1 MDNNLPKICN
11 DNYNRYNFVKN
22 LEKIV
27 QSCSNLEKPS
37 AFFLE
42 GSWGI
47 GKTWV
52 LKKLEQLL
60 KGYDLSENVTE
71 DELKNNQGNYFVFK
85 YNAWENDY
93 YDEPLIGMLISI
105 TNQLNEMLA
114 SKQVASKIVENI
126 AKALSFLLSIVSQK
140 LLGIDIVSI
149 GKRSYSALKK
159 LKKDAGIKL
168 SIDNQQNIEHDLT
181 NIVEIL
187 NTLSETKPI
196 VFLVDELDRCIPQN
210 AIKTLERL
218 HHLFGRINRSVTIIS
233 IQREQLEESIRLMFC
248 NEIPGET
255 YSTKNEFSCETY
267 LAKFVDFS
275 ISLNN
280 DKYLVDITNVNKSIT
295 ELSKMFSKEDNKTYS
310 EIIENISSI
319 LSARDFEKIYN
330 SALICHNLLGLNTN
344 KFPYFCC
351 IAELILST
359 YKFACKKENNP
370 NVIFSKA
377 INEPKSDIGKYLRK
391 LWEKAINVYDGDM
404 ETKYVMYVVSIVSG
418 HNKTTVTLGNYI
430 NDSPL
435 LTELKEHYQKYKE
448 IYDFIK

>member
-1 MDNNLPKICN
+1 MDNYLPKICN

-22 LEKIV
+22 LEMII

-47 GKTWV
+47 GKTWI
-52 LKKLEQLL
+52 LNKLEQLL

-71 DELKNNQGNYFVFK
+71 DELKDNKGNYFVFK

-114 SKQVASKIVENI
+114 FKQVASEIVKNI
-126 AKALSFLLSIVSQK
+126 AKALSCLLSIASQK
-140 LLGIDIVSI
+140 LLGIDVVSI
-149 GKRSYSALKK
+149 GKHSYASLKK
-159 LKKDAGIKL
+159 LKKDSEIKL
-168 SIDNQQNIEHDLT
+168 SISNQQNIEHDLT
-181 NIVEIL
+181 NIVKIL
-187 NTLSETKPI
+187 NRLSETKPI

-210 AIKTLERL
+210 TIKTLERL
-218 HHLFGRINRSVTIIS
+218 HHLFGRINKSVTIIS
-233 IQREQLEESIRLMFC
+233 IQRNQLEESIHLMF
-248 NEIPGET
+248 NKI
-255 YSTKNEFSCETY
+255 SCETY

-275 ISLNN
+275 VSLNN
-280 DKYLVDITNVNKSIT
+280 DKYLVDVTNINKRIV
-295 ELSKMFSKEDNKTYS
+295 ELSKMFSKEDSKTYS

-319 LSARDFEKIYN
+319 LSARDFEKVYN

-351 IAELILST
+351 VAELILST
-359 YKFACKKENNP
+359 YKFACKKEKIP

-435 LTELKEHYQKYKE
+435 LKELKEHYQKYKE

>member
-1 MDNNLPKICN
+1 MDNYLPKICN

-22 LEKIV
+22 LEMII

-47 GKTWV
+47 GKTWI
-52 LKKLEQLL
+52 LNKLEQLL

-71 DELKNNQGNYFVFK
+71 DELKDNKGNYFVFK

-114 SKQVASKIVENI
+114 FKQVASEIVKNI
-126 AKALSFLLSIVSQK
+126 AKALSCLLSIASQK
-140 LLGIDIVSI
+140 LLGIDVVSI
-149 GKRSYSALKK
+149 GKHSYASLKK
-159 LKKDAGIKL
+159 LKKDSEIKL
-168 SIDNQQNIEHDLT
+168 SISNQQNIEHDLT
-181 NIVEIL
+181 NIVKIL
-187 NTLSETKPI
+187 NRLSETKPI

-210 AIKTLERL
+210 TIKTLERL
-218 HHLFGRINRSVTIIS
+218 HHLFGRINKSVTIIS
-233 IQREQLEESIRLMFC
+233 IQRNQLEESIHLMF
-248 NEIPGET
+248 NKI
-255 YSTKNEFSCETY
+255 SCETY

-275 ISLNN
+275 VSLNN
-280 DKYLVDITNVNKSIT
+280 DKYLVDVTNINKRIV
-295 ELSKMFSKEDNKTYS
+295 ELSKMFSKEDSKTYS

-319 LSARDFEKIYN
+319 LSARDFEKVYN

-351 IAELILST
+351 VAELILST
-359 YKFACKKENNP
+359 YKFACKKEKIP

-377 INEPKSDIGKYLRK
+377 INEPKSDIGKY
-391 LWEKAINVYDGDM
+391 
-404 ETKYVMYVVSIVSG
+404 
-418 HNKTTVTLGNYI
+418 
-430 NDSPL
+430 
-435 LTELKEHYQKYKE
+435 
-448 IYDFIK
+448 

>member
-1 MDNNLPKICN
+1 MDNYLPKICN

-22 LEKIV
+22 LEMII

-52 LKKLEQLL
+52 LNKLEQLL

-71 DELKNNQGNYFVFK
+71 DELKDNKGNYFVFK

-114 SKQVASKIVENI
+114 LKQVASKIVENI
-126 AKALSFLLSIVSQK
+126 AKALGCLLSIVSKK
-140 LLGIDIVSI
+140 LLGIDVVSI
-149 GKRSYSALKK
+149 GKYSYSALKK
-159 LKKDAGIKL
+159 LKKDSEIKL
-168 SIDNQQNIEHDLT
+168 SIGNQQNIEHDLT
-181 NIVEIL
+181 NVIAIL
-187 NTLSETKPI
+187 NRLANEKPI
-196 VFLVDELDRCIPQN
+196 VFIVDELDRCIPQN
-210 AIKTLERL
+210 AIRTLERL

-233 IQREQLEESIRLMFC
+233 IQREQLEESIRLMFGNKISC
-248 NEIPGET
+248 ET
-255 YSTKNEFSCETY
+255 YLTKNEISCETY

-275 ISLNN
+275 VSLNN
-280 DKYLVDITNVNKSIT
+280 DKYLVDVTNINKRIV
-295 ELSKMFSKEDNKTYS
+295 ELSKMFSKEDSKTYS

-319 LSARDFEKIYN
+319 LSARDFEKVYN

-351 IAELILST
+351 VAELILST
-359 YKFACKKENNP
+359 YKFACKKEKIP

-377 INEPKSDIGKYLRK
+377 INEPKSDIGKYLRE
-391 LWEKAINVYDGDM
+391 LWKKAINVYDGDII
-404 ETKYVMYVVSIVSG
+404 TKYVMYIVSIVSG
-418 HNKTTVTLGNYI
+418 HNKTTVTLDNYI
-430 NDSPL
+430 NDSHL
-435 LTELKEHYQKYKE
+435 LKELNEHYQKYKE

>member
-1 MDNNLPKICN
+1 MDNYLPKICN

-22 LEKIV
+22 LEMII

-47 GKTWV
+47 GKTWI
-52 LKKLEQLL
+52 LNKLEQLL

-71 DELKNNQGNYFVFK
+71 DELKDNKGNYFVFK

-114 SKQVASKIVENI
+114 FKQVASEIVKNI
-126 AKALSFLLSIVSQK
+126 AKALSCLLSIASQK
-140 LLGIDIVSI
+140 LLGIDVVSI
-149 GKRSYSALKK
+149 GKHSYASLKK
-159 LKKDAGIKL
+159 LKKDSEIKL
-168 SIDNQQNIEHDLT
+168 SISNQQNIEHDLT
-181 NIVEIL
+181 NIVKIL
-187 NTLSETKPI
+187 NRLSETKPI

-210 AIKTLERL
+210 TIKTLERL
-218 HHLFGRINRSVTIIS
+218 HHLFGRINKSVTIIS
-233 IQREQLEESIRLMFC
+233 IQRNQLEESIHLMF
-248 NEIPGET
+248 NKI
-255 YSTKNEFSCETY
+255 SCETY

-275 ISLNN
+275 VSLNN
-280 DKYLVDITNVNKSIT
+280 DKYLVDVTNINKSIV
-295 ELSKMFSKEDNKTYS
+295 ELSKMFSKEDSKTYS

-319 LSARDFEKIYN
+319 LSARDFEKVYN

-351 IAELILST
+351 VAELILST
-359 YKFACKKENNP
+359 YKFACKKEKIP

-377 INEPKSDIGKYLRK
+377 INEPKSDIGKYLRE
-391 LWEKAINVYDGDM
+391 LWKKAINVYDGDII
-404 ETKYVMYVVSIVSG
+404 TKYVMYIVSIVSG

-430 NDSPL
+430 NDSHL
-435 LTELKEHYQKYKE
+435 LKELNEHYQKYKE

>member
-1 MDNNLPKICN
+1 MDNYLPKICN
-11 DNYNRYNFVKN
+11 DNYNIYNFVKN
-22 LEKIV
+22 LEMII

-47 GKTWV
+47 GKTWI
-52 LKKLEQLL
+52 LSKLEQLL

-71 DELKNNQGNYFVFK
+71 DELKDNKGNYFVFK

-114 SKQVASKIVENI
+114 FKQVASEIVKNI
-126 AKALSFLLSIVSQK
+126 AKALSCLLSIASQK
-140 LLGIDIVSI
+140 LLGIDVVSI
-149 GKRSYSALKK
+149 GKHSYASLKK
-159 LKKDAGIKL
+159 LKKDSEIKL
-168 SIDNQQNIEHDLT
+168 SISNQQNIEHDLT
-181 NIVEIL
+181 NIVKIL
-187 NTLSETKPI
+187 NRLSETKPI

-210 AIKTLERL
+210 TIKTLERL
-218 HHLFGRINRSVTIIS
+218 HHLFSRINKSVTIIS
-233 IQREQLEESIRLMFC
+233 IQRNQLEESIHLMF
-248 NEIPGET
+248 NKI
-255 YSTKNEFSCETY
+255 SCETY

-275 ISLNN
+275 VSLNN
-280 DKYLVDITNVNKSIT
+280 DKYLVDVTNINKRIV
-295 ELSKMFSKEDNKTYS
+295 ELSKMFSKEDSKTYS

-319 LSARDFEKIYN
+319 LSARDFEKVYN

-351 IAELILST
+351 VAELILST
-359 YKFACKKENNP
+359 YKFACKKEKIP

-377 INEPKSDIGKYLRK
+377 INEPKSDIGKYLRE
-391 LWEKAINVYDGDM
+391 LWKKAINVYDGDII
-404 ETKYVMYVVSIVSG
+404 TKYVMYIVSIVSG

-430 NDSPL
+430 NDSHL
-435 LTELKEHYQKYKE
+435 LKELNEHYQKYKE

>member
-1 MDNNLPKICN
+1 
-11 DNYNRYNFVKN
+11 
-22 LEKIV
+22 
-27 QSCSNLEKPS
+27 
-37 AFFLE
+37 
-42 GSWGI
+42 
-47 GKTWV
+47 
-52 LKKLEQLL
+52 
-60 KGYDLSENVTE
+60 
-71 DELKNNQGNYFVFK
+71 
-85 YNAWENDY
+85 
-93 YDEPLIGMLISI
+93 
-105 TNQLNEMLA
+105 
-114 SKQVASKIVENI
+114 
-126 AKALSFLLSIVSQK
+126 
-140 LLGIDIVSI
+140 
-149 GKRSYSALKK
+149 
-159 LKKDAGIKL
+159 
-168 SIDNQQNIEHDLT
+168 
-181 NIVEIL
+181 
-187 NTLSETKPI
+187 
-196 VFLVDELDRCIPQN
+196 
-210 AIKTLERL
+210 
-218 HHLFGRINRSVTIIS
+218 
-233 IQREQLEESIRLMFC
+233 MFC

-370 NVIFSKA
+370 NVIFSKV

>member
-1 MDNNLPKICN
+1 MDNYLPKICN

-22 LEKIV
+22 LEMII

-47 GKTWV
+47 GKTWI
-52 LKKLEQLL
+52 LNKLEQLL

-71 DELKNNQGNYFVFK
+71 DELKDNKGNYFVFK

-114 SKQVASKIVENI
+114 FKQVASEIVKNI
-126 AKALSFLLSIVSQK
+126 AKALSCLLSIASQK
-140 LLGIDIVSI
+140 LLGIDVVSI
-149 GKRSYSALKK
+149 GKHSYASLKK
-159 LKKDAGIKL
+159 LKKDSEIKL
-168 SIDNQQNIEHDLT
+168 SISNQQNIEHDLT
-181 NIVEIL
+181 NIVKIL
-187 NTLSETKPI
+187 NRLSETKPI

-210 AIKTLERL
+210 TIKTLERL
-218 HHLFGRINRSVTIIS
+218 HHLFGRINKSVTIIS
-233 IQREQLEESIRLMFC
+233 IQRNQLEESIHLMF
-248 NEIPGET
+248 NKI
-255 YSTKNEFSCETY
+255 SCETY

-275 ISLNN
+275 VSLNN
-280 DKYLVDITNVNKSIT
+280 DKYLVDVTNINKRIV
-295 ELSKMFSKEDNKTYS
+295 ELSKMFSKEDSKTYS
-310 EIIENISSI
+310 EIIENISWI
-319 LSARDFEKIYN
+319 LSARDFEKVYN

-351 IAELILST
+351 VAELILST
-359 YKFACKKENNP
+359 YKFACKKEKIP

-377 INEPKSDIGKYLRK
+377 INEPKSDIGKYLRE
-391 LWEKAINVYDGDM
+391 LWKKAINVYDGDII
-404 ETKYVMYVVSIVSG
+404 TKYVMYIVSIVSG

-430 NDSPL
+430 NDSHL
-435 LTELKEHYQKYKE
+435 LKELNEHYQKYKE

>member
-1 MDNNLPKICN
+1 MDNYLPKIYN

-22 LEKIV
+22 LEMII

-47 GKTWV
+47 GKTWI
-52 LKKLEQLL
+52 LNKLEQLL
-60 KGYDLSENVTE
+60 KAYDLSENVTE
-71 DELKNNQGNYFVFK
+71 DELKDNKGNYFVFK

-114 SKQVASKIVENI
+114 FKQVASEIVKNI
-126 AKALSFLLSIVSQK
+126 AKALSCLLSIASQK
-140 LLGIDIVSI
+140 LLGIDVVSI
-149 GKRSYSALKK
+149 GKHSYASLKK
-159 LKKDAGIKL
+159 LKKDSEIKL
-168 SIDNQQNIEHDLT
+168 SISNQQNIEHDLT
-181 NIVEIL
+181 NIVKIL
-187 NTLSETKPI
+187 NRLSETKPI

-210 AIKTLERL
+210 TIKTLERL
-218 HHLFGRINRSVTIIS
+218 HHLFGRINKSVTIIS
-233 IQREQLEESIRLMFC
+233 IQRNQLEESIHLMF
-248 NEIPGET
+248 NKI
-255 YSTKNEFSCETY
+255 SCETY

-275 ISLNN
+275 VSLNN
-280 DKYLVDITNVNKSIT
+280 DKYLVDVTNINKRIV
-295 ELSKMFSKEDNKTYS
+295 ELSKMFSKEDSKTYS

-319 LSARDFEKIYN
+319 LSARDFEKVYN

-351 IAELILST
+351 VAELILST
-359 YKFACKKENNP
+359 YKFACKKEKIP

-377 INEPKSDIGKYLRK
+377 INEPKSDIGKYLRE
-391 LWEKAINVYDGDM
+391 LWKKAINVYDGDII
-404 ETKYVMYVVSIVSG
+404 TKYVMYIVSIVSG

-430 NDSPL
+430 NDSHL
-435 LTELKEHYQKYKE
+435 LKELNEHYQKYKE

>member
-1 MDNNLPKICN
+1 MDNYLPKICN

-22 LEKIV
+22 LEMII

-47 GKTWV
+47 GKTWT
-52 LKKLEQLL
+52 LNKLEQLL

-71 DELKNNQGNYFVFK
+71 DELKDNKGNYFVFK

-114 SKQVASKIVENI
+114 FKQVASEIVKNI
-126 AKALSFLLSIVSQK
+126 AKALSCLLSIASQK
-140 LLGIDIVSI
+140 LLGIDVVSI
-149 GKRSYSALKK
+149 GKHSYASLKK
-159 LKKDAGIKL
+159 LKKDSEIKL
-168 SIDNQQNIEHDLT
+168 SISNQQNIEHDLT
-181 NIVEIL
+181 NIVKIL
-187 NTLSETKPI
+187 NRLSETKPI

-210 AIKTLERL
+210 TIKTLERL
-218 HHLFGRINRSVTIIS
+218 HHLFGRINKSVTIIS
-233 IQREQLEESIRLMFC
+233 IQRNQLEESIHLMF
-248 NEIPGET
+248 NKI
-255 YSTKNEFSCETY
+255 SCETY

-275 ISLNN
+275 VSLNN
-280 DKYLVDITNVNKSIT
+280 DKYLVDVTNINKRIV
-295 ELSKMFSKEDNKTYS
+295 ELSKMFSKEDSKTYS

-319 LSARDFEKIYN
+319 LSARDFEKVYN

-351 IAELILST
+351 VAELILST
-359 YKFACKKENNP
+359 YKFACKKEKIP

-377 INEPKSDIGKYLRK
+377 INEPKSDIGKYLRE
-391 LWEKAINVYDGDM
+391 LWKKAINVYDGDII
-404 ETKYVMYVVSIVSG
+404 TKYVMYIVSIVSG

-430 NDSPL
+430 NDSHL
-435 LTELKEHYQKYKE
+435 LKELNEHYQKYKE